1 MTTSGR
7 NVDLPSLK
15 RGEIRDPALTAALRK
30 LELTVRR
37 KLDGVLHGDHLGL
50 LPGPGSEPGES
61 RPYQPGDDVR
71 RMDWSVTART
81 THPHVRQMI
90 ADRELET
97 WLVVDMSASLDFGT
111 TGCEKRDLAVA
122 AAAAIT
128 FLNSGGG
135 NRIGAIIANGD
146 TVRRVPALSGRM
158 HEQEM
163 LRTIATMPKAPTG
176 VRGNLAEAIDALRR
190 PERRRGMAV
199 IISDFLG
206 PINWMRPLRAIAG
219 RHEVLGIEVID
230 PRDVELPPIGDVILQ
245 DTESGVTREFTI
257 DEQLRSD
264 FEKAAGAHREEV
276 ARTLRRCDAP
286 LLTLRT
292 DRDWIADVVRFVAQ
306 RRRGALAG
314 RAIVQRNDNWHMTL
328 PLLGPMT
335 LSGFEHAWFFLFLL
349 VVLAIVALYI
359 LVQVARQRRM
369 LRFANM
375 DLLQSV
381 APKSPNRWRH
391 LPAILLVPS
400 LVMLTVAMAG
410 PTNDVRI
417 PRNRA
422 VVMLVIDVS
431 QSMRATDVSPNRL
444 AAAQEASKQFADE
457 LTPGINLGLISYA
470 GTATVLVSPTTN
482 REATKAAIDKL
493 QLADR
498 TATGEGI
505 FTALQAIATVGAVIG
520 GGDEPP
526 PARVVLFSDGKET
539 VPSNPDNPKGA
550 FTAARTAKDQGVPI
564 STISFGTP
572 YGYVEI
578 NDQRQPVPVDDDML
592 RKIAE
597 LSGGEAY
604 TASSL
609 DQLREVYS
617 NLQQQIGY
625 ETIKGDASAGWLRLG
640 ALVLALAAL
649 GAMVLNRR
657 LPN

>member
-1 MTTSGR
+1 MLSGSS
-7 NVDLPSLK
+7 P
-15 RGEIRDPALTAALRK
+15 
-30 LELTVRR
+30 
-37 KLDGVLHGDHLGL
+37 
-50 LPGPGSEPGES
+50 
-61 RPYQPGDDVR
+61 
-71 RMDWSVTART
+71 
-81 THPHVRQMI
+81 
-90 ADRELET
+90 
-97 WLVVDMSASLDFGT
+97 
-111 TGCEKRDLAVA
+111 AVA
-122 AAAAIT
+122 E
-128 FLNSGGG
+128 
-135 NRIGAIIANGD
+135 
-146 TVRRVPALSGRM
+146 VRWPADERLR
-158 HEQEM
+158 EQQ
-163 LRTIATMPKAPTG
+163 
-176 VRGNLAEAIDALRR
+176 N
-190 PERRRGMAV
+190 
-199 IISDFLG
+199 
-206 PINWMRPLRAIAG
+206 
-219 RHEVLGIEVID
+219 
-230 PRDVELPPIGDVILQ
+230 
-245 DTESGVTREFTI
+245 
-257 DEQLRSD
+257 
-264 FEKAAGAHREEV
+264 
-276 ARTLRRCDAP
+276 
-286 LLTLRT
+286 
-292 DRDWIADVVRFVAQ
+292 AQ
-306 RRRGALAG
+306 G
-314 RAIVQRNDNWHMTL
+314 IVQRNDNWHMTL

-335 LSGFEHAWFFLFLL
+335 LSGFEHVWFFLFLF
-349 VVLAIVALYI
+349 VVLGIAVLYI
-359 LVQVARQRRM
+359 IVQLARQRRM

-375 DLLQSV
+375 ELLESV
-381 APKSPNRWRH
+381 APKRPTRWRH
-391 LPAILLVPS
+391 LPAILLVLA
-400 LVMLTVAMAG
+400 LVLFTVAMAG
-410 PTNDVRI
+410 PTHDVRI

-457 LTPGINLGLISYA
+457 LTPGINLGLIAYA
-470 GTATVLVSPTTN
+470 GTATVLTSPTTN
-482 REATKAAIDKL
+482 RDATKAAIDKL

-609 DQLREVYS
+609 DQLREVYA

-640 ALVLALAAL
+640 ALILALSALAAML
-649 GAMVLNRR
+649 LNRR